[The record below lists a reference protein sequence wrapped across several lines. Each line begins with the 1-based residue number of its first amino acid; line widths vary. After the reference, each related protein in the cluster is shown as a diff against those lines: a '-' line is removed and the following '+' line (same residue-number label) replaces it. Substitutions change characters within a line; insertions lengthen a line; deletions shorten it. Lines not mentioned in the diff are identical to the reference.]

1 MKADRDRPTVF
12 IAEDNAI
19 LLQGLHRAL
28 EANGYEV
35 RTAPD
40 GAEMLRLLERE
51 RDSPPD
57 LLLLDVMMP
66 GLTGVELLHRLR
78 ADPGWQRLPVVL
90 LTASTE
96 ESVAATAA
104 ADERVELMIKPFRLK
119 ELLETV
125 ASYLGAERDPR
136 ANH

>member
-1 MKADRDRPTVF
+1 MTADPARPTVF

-28 EANGYEV
+28 TANGYDV

-40 GAEMLRLLERE
+40 GAAMLRLLERE
-51 RDSPPD
+51 RETPPD

-66 GLTGVELLHRLR
+66 ALGGVELLGRLR
-78 ADPGWQRLPVVL
+78 ADPAWQRLPVVL
-90 LTASTE
+90 LTAATE
-96 ESVAATAA
+96 ASVAAAAA
-104 ADERVELMIKPFRLK
+104 ADSRAELMIKPFRLS

-125 ASYLGAERDPR
+125 ASYMGGAAAPREDP
-136 ANH
+136 

>member
-1 MKADRDRPTVF
+1 MTAELDRPTVF

-28 EANGYEV
+28 TANGYEV

-51 RDSPPD
+51 RDAPPD

-66 GLTGVELLHRLR
+66 GLGGVELLARLR
-78 ADPGWQRLPVVL
+78 EDPAWERLPVVL
-90 LTASTE
+90 LTAATE
-96 ESVAATAA
+96 ESVARAAA
-104 ADERVELMIKPFRLK
+104 ADERVELMIKPFRLH

-125 ASYLGAERDPR
+125 ASYLDAARAQRAE
-136 ANH
+136 N